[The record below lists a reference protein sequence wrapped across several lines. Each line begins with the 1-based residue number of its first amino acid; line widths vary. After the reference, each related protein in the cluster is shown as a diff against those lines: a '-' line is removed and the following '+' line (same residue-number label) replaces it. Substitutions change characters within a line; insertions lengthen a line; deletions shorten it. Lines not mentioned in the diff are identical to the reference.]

1 MNIQIEDYFGNDI
14 MKIEYCLKGTT
25 EILREHIEK
34 IEEIEITNGYSIADV
49 DSDEN
54 DMTYVRVQ
62 CSNVD
67 NSEVDEKQDLINLIS
82 KLNESFL

>member
-14 MKIEYCLKGTT
+14 MKIEYCLKGT
-25 EILREHIEK
+25 EILCEHIEK
-34 IEEIEITNGYSIADV
+34 IEEIAIPNGYSIADV

-54 DMTYVRVQ
+54 DMVYIRVIS
-62 CSNVD
+62 SNID

-82 KLNESFL
+82 NLNGVFL